1 MAANGPCWTSPTN
14 TLIAAQTWMPAMS
27 VPAGFTPGGLPVG
40 LEIVGLP
47 YREADLLSLA
57 YAFEQATMHRR
68 PSEHVPELAG

>member
-1 MAANGPCWTSPTN
+1 
-14 TLIAAQTWMPAMS
+14 MS

-68 PSEHVPELAG
+68 PSVHVLELAG